1 MPGVAREKPAEN
13 TCSHKDLPGMALPAF
28 PKGKPRYQESW
39 GRALID
45 PSGGPSLGCQWS
57 PCSQCTRKIPH
68 GACFSQ
74 RKKKNKTKQG
84 GKELPAGWRT
94 ACSGYRG
101 PLFLLH
107 HECVEL
113 RQDNRTKVRTAD
125 KLSQRWRLRG
135 YEFAKL
141 GGAAPGKE
149 RNMRGPDI
157 TCTVRALPDQLS
169 RSKPFSKRSNHPGET
184 GRDHV

>member
-45 PSGGPSLGCQWS
+45 PSGGPSLGCPVVSLLPVQ
-57 PCSQCTRKIPH
+57 RKIPH
-68 GACFSQ
+68 GVWHSQ
-74 RKKKNKTKQG
+74 KEKKQNKTG
-84 GKELPAGWRT
+84 WKELPAGWRT
-94 ACSGYRG
+94 AALNTEV
-101 PLFLLH
+101 LFSCCTTSSWSSAKITGQRL
-107 HECVEL
+107 
-113 RQDNRTKVRTAD
+113 RTAD

-157 TCTVRALPDQLS
+157 TCTARGLCRPA
-169 RSKPFSKRSNHPGET
+169 E
-184 GRDHV
+184 